1 MSPREFSEVD
11 HDLLADYVGGA
22 LDGTPE
28 QATVARL
35 VEEDPA
41 WGRAYA
47 TLAPAVELVRADL
60 AEWANAPAPEMPAAV
75 ADRIA
80 AALSGAG
87 PAPTPA
93 DENDAHDRVP
103 QATTSGLDAGADRSG
118 GHRRTGGT
126 SRPTEGPGRSTGPG
140 RRPRRWAR
148 VAGPI
153 ALAAASVAAVGLG
166 VNQLVTTQNGGDA
179 AVTAQSGRDGKAAP
193 TAAFGPLADAPFRT
207 TGPARRS
214 GTDYTPEQ
222 LSGAAEPGPT
232 SGSSGRATTELAPGD
247 ERLSEATGLD
257 RLTGREALDA
267 CLGAISSE
275 HAGGPVTVDLI
286 DYASFRGQ
294 PALVVTF
301 VDAGGA
307 RWAWV
312 SGPECG
318 VPGSGADTRFRT
330 RVG

>member
-1 MSPREFSEVD
+1 MTPGEFSEVD

-28 QATVARL
+28 QATVTRL

-47 TLAPAVELVRADL
+47 ALAPAVDLVRADL
-60 AEWANAPAPEMPAAV
+60 AEWANAPAPEMPLAV
-75 ADRIA
+75 ADRIT

-93 DENDAHDRVP
+93 DLDRDP
-103 QATTSGLDAGADRSG
+103 STSGLDAGADRAGRGAAQVSG
-118 GHRRTGGT
+118 GHRRTAGT
-126 SRPTEGPGRSTGPG
+126 SRPTEGPGRGTGPG
-140 RRPRRWAR
+140 RRPRRWVR
-148 VAGPI
+148 IAGQV
-153 ALAAASVAAVGLG
+153 ALAAASVTAVGLG
-166 VNQLVTTQNGGDA
+166 VNHLVTTQNGGIA
-179 AVTAQSGRDGKAAP
+179 AGTAQSSRDEKAAP
-193 TAAFGPLADAPFRT
+193 TGAVGPLAAAPFRT
-207 TGPARRS
+207 TGPAQRS
-214 GTDYTPEQ
+214 GLNYTPEQ
-222 LSGAAEPGPT
+222 LSAGPT
-232 SGSSGRATTELAPGD
+232 DRSSAASAAGLAPDDQRLAQPGGF
-247 ERLSEATGLD
+247 ERLAG
-257 RLTGREALDA
+257 GEALDA
-267 CLGAISSE
+267 CLGAISAE
-275 HAGGPVTVDLI
+275 HAGGPITVDLI

-301 VDAGGA
+301 VDPGGA

-318 VPGSGADTRFRT
+318 VPGSSADTRFRT